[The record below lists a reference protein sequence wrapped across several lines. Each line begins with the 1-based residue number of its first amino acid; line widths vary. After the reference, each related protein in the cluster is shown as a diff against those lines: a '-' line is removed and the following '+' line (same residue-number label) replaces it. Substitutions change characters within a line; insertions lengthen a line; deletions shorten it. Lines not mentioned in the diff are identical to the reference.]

1 MAAIL
6 EIYLVRHAIAA
17 ERGPKYPDDRTRP
30 LTPDGVKR
38 FTDAVRGLV
47 ALDVA
52 LDAILTSPLARAEE
66 TAALL
71 ADGFEKRPPVEVV
84 EALAPGG
91 RFAAIVE
98 AVTKQ
103 AKRHRR
109 RIALVG
115 HEPDLGEIT
124 ARWLGAR
131 GHVEFRKGA
140 VCAID
145 VDSATP
151 AGPGTLRWLLPPRVL
166 RRLAP

>member
-17 ERGPKYPDDRTRP
+17 ESGPKYPDDRKRP
-30 LTPDGVKR
+30 LTADGIKR
-38 FTDAVRGLV
+38 FKSAIAGLV
-47 ALDVA
+47 AVGFELDV
-52 LDAILTSPLARAEE
+52 ILTSPLTRAEE
-66 TAALL
+66 TATLL
-71 ADGFEKRPPVEVV
+71 SAGLKKRVPVETV

-91 RFAAIVE
+91 KFAAIVE
-98 AVTKQ
+98 AVSRQ
-103 AKRHRR
+103 ARRHRR

-115 HEPDLGEIT
+115 HEPDLGETT

-131 GHVEFRKGA
+131 GQVAFRKGA
-140 VCAID
+140 ICALD

-151 AGPGTLRWLLPPRVL
+151 AGPGTLQWFLPPRVL

>member
-17 ERGPKYPDDRTRP
+17 ERGPKYPDDRKRP
-30 LTPDGVKR
+30 LTPDGIKR
-38 FTDAVRGLV
+38 FKDAVAGLV
-47 ALDVA
+47 ELGIELDV
-52 LDAILTSPLARAEE
+52 ILTSPLTRAEE
-66 TAALL
+66 TATLL
-71 ADGFEKRPPVEVV
+71 SVGLKKRPPIETV

-91 RFAAIVE
+91 KFAAIVD
-98 AVTKQ
+98 AVSKQ
-103 AKRHRR
+103 GRRHRR

-115 HEPDLGEIT
+115 HEPDLGETT

-131 GHVEFRKGA
+131 GQVAFRKGA
-140 VCAID
+140 VCALE

-151 AGPGTLRWLLPPRVL
+151 SGPATLQWLMPPRAL